1 MKNNNSKSKIKNA
14 KFLKNKGL
22 IQCYTGNGKG
32 KTTAA
37 LGLALRA
44 AGHDKRIIIFQF
56 MKGQINYGELQ
67 SIKKLYPNIEIIQ
80 CGRKEFVSKINPE
93 KIDIDLAKNCWEKA
107 KNIIISNKYDIIIL
121 DELNVALDFK
131 LLPLKEVINFL
142 KNKPANVEIV
152 ITGRY
157 APKEII
163 EISDLVTEMK
173 EVKHYYHNGIPER
186 EGFEF

>member
-1 MKNNNSKSKIKNA
+1 MNNKTNTNT
-14 KFLKNKGL
+14 NKGF

-44 AGHDKRIIIFQF
+44 AGHNKKIVIFQF
-56 MKGQINYGELQ
+56 MKGQINYGELN

-80 CGRKEFVSKINPE
+80 GGRKEFVSKQNPE
-93 KIDIDLAKNCWEKA
+93 EIDLKLAKECWEKA
-107 KNIIISNKYDIIIL
+107 KKSILSKNYDIVIL

-131 LLPLKEVINFL
+131 LLPIDEIISTL
-142 KNKPANVEIV
+142 KNKPKNVEII

-173 EVKHYYHNGIPER
+173 EVKHYYNKGIPER

>member
-1 MKNNNSKSKIKNA
+1 M
-14 KFLKNKGL
+14 
-22 IQCYTGNGKG
+22 IQCYTGDGKG

-44 AGHDKRIIIFQF
+44 AGHKKKVKIFQF

-67 SIKKLYPNIEIIQ
+67 SIPKLAPYVEIEQ
-80 CGRKEFVSKINPE
+80 CGRKEFVSKENPE

-107 KNIIISNKYDIIIL
+107 KKAIFSKEYDIIIL
-121 DELNVALDFK
+121 DELNVALDFN
-131 LLPLKEVINFL
+131 LLDKNEVIEIL
-142 KNKPANVEIV
+142 KKRPENLEII

-163 EISDLVTEMK
+163 NIADLVTEMK
-173 EVKHYYHNGIPER
+173 EIKHYYHKGIPER
-186 EGFEF
+186 EGFEY